1 MKKLFL
7 SITLLVQVTLP
18 TFSKEI
24 EKDTLSPDTAKKET
38 TNKPTKVS
46 LPLDPLTEHISNLSS
61 LMTTSVNTI
70 HSIEPHKEI
79 DSQLTELKNLHEKMI
94 VELDALDKHS
104 DQFALPTEQEI
115 THVAARMVSLDD
127 ALDLGLLD
135 HLTEEQAKI
144 ILPVI
149 SAIVDDYTKTQ
160 PLVQKYFTSPK
171 FIQIKQ
177 QISAKNH
184 APPEAAQND
193 PLMMMDFYLKTLMEH
208 FTTAGS
214 VPKKDHI
221 AWRKDIQNITHE
233 PSITK
238 GIETKFD
245 TGMKQV
251 VIVSNT
257 HLQQYLEN
265 IKNDK
270 GTFLANAQ
278 GSFRNR
284 TKIIDREFKRIAY
297 GENGEKQPKAI
308 EQKAK
313 K

>member
-1 MKKLFL
+1 
-7 SITLLVQVTLP
+7 
-18 TFSKEI
+18 
-24 EKDTLSPDTAKKET
+24 
-38 TNKPTKVS
+38 
-46 LPLDPLTEHISNLSS
+46 
-61 LMTTSVNTI
+61 
-70 HSIEPHKEI
+70 
-79 DSQLTELKNLHEKMI
+79 
-94 VELDALDKHS
+94 
-104 DQFALPTEQEI
+104 
-115 THVAARMVSLDD
+115 
-127 ALDLGLLD
+127 
-135 HLTEEQAKI
+135 
-144 ILPVI
+144 
-149 SAIVDDYTKTQ
+149 
-160 PLVQKYFTSPK
+160 
-171 FIQIKQ
+171 
-177 QISAKNH
+177 
-184 APPEAAQND
+184 
-193 PLMMMDFYLKTLMEH
+193 MEH

-221 AWRKDIQNITHE
+221 AWRKDIQNITRRANAIMYYVSMFEYKNE